1 MLRRVLSQLLPKEMA
16 NAVAV
21 LRRPDL
27 TLVYIAKNIVTTAGD
42 VHLAQRAAGETPT
55 NAFTPGSL
63 YLFSASVSPG
73 KNTTFSNTNYIAG
86 TEKTNETG
94 YPKTNDTDTDNT
106 GRGTD
111 VITRKYFY
119 TGASFSAATIIGAMI
134 TKPAA
139 ANGDPVYAAWDFTSF
154 AKTSSDTLTIYH
166 NTDVTGV

>member
-1 MLRRVLSQLLPKEMA
+1 MLRRLLSQIFPKEMV

-27 TLVYIAKNIVTTAGD
+27 TLVYVAKNIITTAGD

-63 YLFSASVSPG
+63 YLYSASVSPG
-73 KNTTFSNTNYIAG
+73 KSTTFTTTDLISG
-86 TEKTNETG
+86 TEKTNESG

-106 GRGTD
+106 GKGPD

-119 TGASFSAATIIGAMI
+119 TGASFSASTIIGAMI
-134 TKPAA
+134 ARPSA

-154 AKTSSDTLTIYH
+154 AKTSSDTLTVYH